1 MPQSTEAAASGST
14 DDAMTRS
21 EEELR
26 VGTQLRERS
35 RARPRKY
42 VVTEQQQVTVP
53 VRREEAW
60 VEHEPIDE
68 TNFDEAVRGPQIRE
82 SEHEVVLHEET
93 PVIDKTVTPKE
104 RVRLTTETR
113 QDEQTVTGDVGKERI
128 EAQDDG
134 SGRDYDQ
141 RR

>member
-1 MPQSTEAAASGST
+1 M
-14 DDAMTRS
+14 
-21 EEELR
+21 
-26 VGTQLRERS
+26 
-35 RARPRKY
+35 
-42 VVTEQQQVTVP
+42 
-53 VRREEAW
+53 
-60 VEHEPIDE
+60 
-68 TNFDEAVRGPQIRE
+68 
-82 SEHEVVLHEET
+82 LHEET

>member
-35 RARPRKY
+35 RARLRKY

-68 TNFDEAVRGPQIRE
+68 TNFDEAVRGRRSGSLSMRSCCTKRRP
-82 SEHEVVLHEET
+82 L
-93 PVIDKTVTPKE
+93 
-104 RVRLTTETR
+104 LTR
-113 QDEQTVTGDVGKERI
+113 RSPLRN
-128 EAQDDG
+128 G
-134 SGRDYDQ
+134 SA
-141 RR
+141 

>member
-1 MPQSTEAAASGST
+1 
-14 DDAMTRS
+14 MTRS

-26 VGTQLRERS
+26 VGTQTRERG
-35 RARPRKY
+35 RARLRKY
-42 VVTEQQQVTVP
+42 VVTEQQQITVP
-53 VRREEAW
+53 VRREEAR
-60 VEHEPIDE
+60 VEHEPIDQ
-68 TNFDEAVRGPQIRE
+68 TNRDRELQGPQIRE

-113 QDEQTVTGDVGKERI
+113 QEEQTVSGDVRKERI
-128 EAQDDG
+128 EAQDDE
-134 SGRDYDQ
+134 SGRDYGQ

>member
-1 MPQSTEAAASGST
+1 MHQPTEAAGSGST

-26 VGTQLRERS
+26 VGTKTRERG
-35 RARPRKY
+35 RVRLRKY

-53 VRREEAW
+53 VRREEARL
-60 VEHEPIDE
+60 EHEPIDE
-68 TNFDEAVRGPQIRE
+68 TNRDRAVRGPQIRE
-82 SEHEVVLHEET
+82 SEHEIVLHEES
-93 PVIDKTVTPKE
+93 PVIEKTVTPKE

-113 QDEQTVTGDVGKERI
+113 EDEQTVSGDVRKERI
-128 EAQDDG
+128 EAQDDSSSSDHG
-134 SGRDYDQ
+134 Q